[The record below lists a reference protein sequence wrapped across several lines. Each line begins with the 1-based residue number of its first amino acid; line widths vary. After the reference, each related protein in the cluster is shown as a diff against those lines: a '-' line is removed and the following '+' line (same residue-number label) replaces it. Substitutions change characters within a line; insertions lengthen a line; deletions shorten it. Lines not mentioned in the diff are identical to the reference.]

1 MPPGKA
7 YRSALFLP
15 LSRFLDFSLLLC
27 IIIAINAVL
36 VLVTCKDH
44 GEKVPR
50 GPVPKPKTAKDPR
63 IKGGPVNAASRK
75 HVVEKRLFVE
85 ALDVQVRDGWDV
97 GESARAEAVGWR
109 HDSGGWR

>member
-7 YRSALFLP
+7 YRSALFLL

-27 IIIAINAVL
+27 IIIAINAVPVL

-63 IKGGPVNAASRK
+63 IEGGPVNAASRK

-85 ALDVQVRDGWDV
+85 ALDVQV
-97 GESARAEAVGWR
+97 
-109 HDSGGWR
+109 